1 MTHIKRTVAAIVSIA
16 FLGVLL
22 TQPTANDLD
31 LDLPMAVQSVEESPV
46 VARIGV
52 VVDFVEADNIT
63 VRISGSPSLVN
74 ASFAFPWYEPV
85 LGDRVYVIRQDS
97 QWFVLGT
104 MSGPINSLA
113 PNASFELGTLGGG
126 TPPTDWTVNNISTPA
141 GAVAGME
148 KSLPPASVGQRGL
161 FVAAFGCATAGTAG
175 TAVFDAFSTPVAAA
189 EGQSWIAAITILE
202 ARIDQSFATSI
213 SGGGLTSG
221 TLFVDFRDAGGV
233 TLTSTQMSNIVWTAD
248 DKSTHLLRPAPGIV
262 ANAPINTA
270 FAVFRMRWSLGMH
283 INSNTQVFADD
294 AILRRIS

>member
-1 MTHIKRTVAAIVSIA
+1 MKRRIIAAFVSIS
-16 FLGVLL
+16 LVGVLL
-22 TQPTANDLD
+22 TQPTANDLN
-31 LDLPMAVQSVEESPV
+31 LDLPAAIQGIEESPV

-52 VVDFVEADNIT
+52 VIDFVEADSIT

-126 TPPTDWTVNNISTPA
+126 IPPTDWTVTNISTPA
-141 GAVAGME
+141 GAIAGME
-148 KSLPPASVGQRGL
+148 KSLPPASASQRGL
-161 FVAAFGCATAGTAG
+161 YVAAFGAATAGTAG
-175 TAVFDAFSTPVAAA
+175 TAVFDAFSTPVPAA
-189 EGQSWIAAITILE
+189 EGQNWIAAITILD
-202 ARIDQSFATSI
+202 AVIDHNAAQVSQ
-213 SGGGLTSG
+213 GGLSQG

-233 TLTSTQMSNIVWTAD
+233 VLTSTQMSTIAWTAD
-248 DKSTHLLRPAPGIV
+248 DKSTHLLRPAPGIT
-262 ANAPINTA
+262 ATAPVNTA
-270 FAVFRMRWSLGMH
+270 TAVFRMRWSLALK

-294 AILRRIS
+294 AILRRVS